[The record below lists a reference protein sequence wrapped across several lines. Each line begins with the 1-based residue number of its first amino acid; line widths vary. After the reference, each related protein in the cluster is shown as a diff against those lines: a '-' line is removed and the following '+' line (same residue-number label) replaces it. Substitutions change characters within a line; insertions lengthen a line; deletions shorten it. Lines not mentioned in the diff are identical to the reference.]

1 MDRTTG
7 KLSYVF
13 GPKTI
18 SVTGF
23 KTQTIGITPLQN
35 ISLILALCVFIFG
48 SYFFLSHD

>member
-18 SVTGF
+18 SGTGF
-23 KTQTIGITPLQN
+23 KIQTIGIIPLLA
-35 ISLILALCVFIFG
+35 ISLAHCVFIFE
-48 SYFFLSHD
+48 S

>member
-18 SVTGF
+18 SGTGF
-23 KTQTIGITPLQN
+23 KTQTIEIIPFLAM
-35 ISLILALCVFIFG
+35 SLILALCVFIFER
-48 SYFFLSHD
+48 